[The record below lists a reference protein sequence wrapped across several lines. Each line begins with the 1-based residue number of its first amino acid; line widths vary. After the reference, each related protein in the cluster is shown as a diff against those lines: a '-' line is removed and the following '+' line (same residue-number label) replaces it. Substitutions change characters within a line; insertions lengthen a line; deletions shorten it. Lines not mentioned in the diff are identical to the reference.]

1 MRAASRAR
9 GASNFNSIKVR
20 LEPKISINSKIITQ
34 FQFHKGT
41 IRTDTTVLSAI
52 LSSLFQFH
60 KGTIRTYVLCN
71 EKSFSLISIP

>member
-1 MRAASRAR
+1 MD
-9 GASNFNSIKVR
+9 FNSIKVR

-60 KGTIRTYVLCN
+60 KGTIRTKHTAGANVPTA
-71 EKSFSLISIP
+71 ISIP